1 MAVTPQGLIN
11 TIGGGHLEFQAIA
24 QARERLAQSPQ
35 ACPTQRV
42 RYALGPALGQCCGGV
57 VHLQFEHL
65 TADHP
70 MLPTLLARPGRAL
83 ALFGGGHVGQIGR
96 AHV

>member
-1 MAVTPQGLIN
+1 MVLVTVHQVQGSGPREEGAWMAVTPQGLIN

-57 VHLQFEHL
+57 E
-65 TADHP
+65 
-70 MLPTLLARPGRAL
+70 
-83 ALFGGGHVGQIGR
+83 IGR